1 MKIIDHIA
9 IFENCFTEEFCKEHI
24 QFFKKNQLKYLRD
37 NEKVQDESVSLKY
50 WEQAFLEMFWKKCYP
65 EYLAQ
70 YPILKELT
78 SHKILDIKIQKTKPG
93 QGYPYVHCENMSMDS
108 RNRIL
113 VFILYLNTVDD
124 GETYFETQNLKIKPE
139 QGKLVLWPANFTHAH
154 KGLPPKQEKYILTGW
169 VEYGI

>member
-1 MKIIDHIA
+1 
-9 IFENCFTEEFCKEHI
+9 
-24 QFFKKNQLKYLRD
+24 
-37 NEKVQDESVSLKY
+37 
-50 WEQAFLEMFWKKCYP
+50 
-65 EYLAQ
+65 
-70 YPILKELT
+70 
-78 SHKILDIKIQKTKPG
+78 
-93 QGYPYVHCENMSMDS
+93 MSMDS